1 MERQCRK
8 SALIRYIKL
17 VSNGIR
23 AVQGTAVR
31 GEPFTVFGVR
41 VMPQIRIRNRKVG
54 RAMLVHA
61 ALGIGLAGL
70 VLGANSAARAGDDDD
85 SSSVM
90 GKVMETFGLRDPK
103 GSYAGIDYNERSPL
117 VVPPTRDLPPPEAS
131 TAPPVPNWPKDQ
143 DMIRR
148 AKAKA
153 EEKKVAPH
161 PDYVADSSRPLRP
174 NELDPAGA
182 PRVNTPIDSS
192 ASANSQMS
200 DPRDTGA
207 KKSLFSSIFASKNEY
222 TTFTG
227 EPSRQTLTDPPPGYL
242 TPSPDQPYGVGQ
254 APSNY
259 KVKSLGE
266 RVEPTR

>member
-1 MERQCRK
+1 
-8 SALIRYIKL
+8 
-17 VSNGIR
+17 
-23 AVQGTAVR
+23 
-31 GEPFTVFGVR
+31 
-41 VMPQIRIRNRKVG
+41 MPQIRIRNRKVG
-54 RAMLVHA
+54 MLVHA
-61 ALGIGLAGL
+61 ALGVGLAGL
-70 VLGANSAARAGDDDD
+70 VLGTTSAARAGDDDN
-85 SSSVM
+85 SPSVM
-90 GKVMETFGLRDPK
+90 GKIMETFGLRDPD
-103 GSYAGIDYNERSPL
+103 GNYAGIDYNERSPL

-131 TAPPVPNWPKDQ
+131 TAPPAPNWPKDQ

-153 EEKKVAPH
+153 AEKKVAPH
-161 PDYVADSSRPLRP
+161 PDYVADSSRPLMP

-182 PRVNTPIDSS
+182 PKVNTVFDSS
-192 ASANSQMS
+192 ASANSQMA
-200 DPRDTGA
+200 DPRDQGA
-207 KKSLFSSIFASKNEY
+207 KKSLFSGIFRSKSEY

>member
-1 MERQCRK
+1 
-8 SALIRYIKL
+8 
-17 VSNGIR
+17 
-23 AVQGTAVR
+23 
-31 GEPFTVFGVR
+31 
-41 VMPQIRIRNRKVG
+41 MPQVRIRSRKVV

-61 ALGIGLAGL
+61 TLGVGLAGL
-70 VLGANSAARAGDDDD
+70 FLCTNSAARAGDDDGP
-85 SSSVM
+85 SVM

-117 VVPPTRDLPPPEAS
+117 VVPPTRDLPPPEAA

-161 PDYVADSSRPLRP
+161 PDYVSDSSRPLRP
-174 NELDPAGA
+174 NELEPAGA
-182 PRVNTPIDSS
+182 PRVNTSIDSS
-192 ASANSQMS
+192 ASANTQMS

-207 KKSLFSSIFASKNEY
+207 KKSLFSGMFSSKTEY

-227 EPSRQTLTDPPPGYL
+227 EPSRGTLTDPPPGYL

-259 KVKSLGE
+259 KVKTLGE

>member
-1 MERQCRK
+1 
-8 SALIRYIKL
+8 
-17 VSNGIR
+17 
-23 AVQGTAVR
+23 
-31 GEPFTVFGVR
+31 
-41 VMPQIRIRNRKVG
+41 MPQIRIRNRKVG

-61 ALGIGLAGL
+61 VLGIGLASL
-70 VLGANSAARAGDDDD
+70 VLGTNSVARAGDGD
-85 SSSVM
+85 SDEGSSVM
-90 GKVMETFGLRDPK
+90 GKIMETFGLRDPK

-131 TAPPVPNWPKDQ
+131 TAPPAPNWPKDQ

-161 PDYVADSSRPLRP
+161 PDYVVDSSRPLAP

-182 PRVNTPIDSS
+182 PKVNTPIDSS

-200 DPRDTGA
+200 DPRDQGV
-207 KKSLFSSIFASKNEY
+207 KKSLFSGIFSSKNEY

-227 EPSRQTLTDPPPGYL
+227 EPSRETLTDPPPGYL

-254 APSNY
+254 APANY
-259 KVKSLGE
+259 KVKTLGE

>member
-1 MERQCRK
+1 
-8 SALIRYIKL
+8 
-17 VSNGIR
+17 
-23 AVQGTAVR
+23 
-31 GEPFTVFGVR
+31 
-41 VMPQIRIRNRKVG
+41 MPQIRIRNRKVG
-54 RAMLVHA
+54 MLVHA

-70 VLGANSAARAGDDDD
+70 VLGTTSAARAGDDDD
-85 SSSVM
+85 SPSVM
-90 GKVMETFGLRDPK
+90 GKIMETLGLRDPN
-103 GSYAGIDYNERSPL
+103 GNYAGIDYNERSPL

-131 TAPPVPNWPKDQ
+131 TAPPAPNWPKDQ
-143 DMIRR
+143 DMLRR

-153 EEKKVAPH
+153 EEKKIAPH
-161 PDYVADSSRPLRP
+161 PDYVADSSRPLMP

-182 PRVNTPIDSS
+182 PKVNTPIDSS
-192 ASANSQMS
+192 ASANSLMS
-200 DPRDTGA
+200 DPYDHGV
-207 KKSLFSSIFASKNEY
+207 KKSLFSGIFASKNEY

-227 EPSRQTLTDPPPGYL
+227 EPSRGTLTDPPPGYL

>member
-1 MERQCRK
+1 VAVPQKRPDRVFK
-8 SALIRYIKL
+8 TKR
-17 VSNGIR
+17 NGVG
-23 AVQGTAVR
+23 AVFETAVWSKLLR
-31 GEPFTVFGVR
+31 FLGVR
-41 VMPQIRIRNRKVG
+41 VMPQVHFRNRKVG
-54 RAMLVHA
+54 RATLMRA
-61 ALGIGLAGL
+61 ALGIGLAGFFL
-70 VLGANSAARAGDDDD
+70 CTDTDARAADDDD
-85 SSSVM
+85 SPTVM
-90 GKVMETFGLRDPK
+90 GKIMETFGLRDPK

-117 VVPPTRDLPPPEAS
+117 VVPPTRDLPPPVAD
-131 TAPPVPNWPKDQ
+131 TAPPAPNWPKDQ

-153 EEKKVAPH
+153 EEKKVAPK
-161 PDYVADSSRPLRP
+161 PDSVSDASRPLRP

-192 ASANSQMS
+192 ASANTLMS
-200 DPRDTGA
+200 DPYDHGV
-207 KKSLFSSIFASKNEY
+207 KKSLFSGIFSSKTEY

-259 KVKSLGE
+259 KIKTLGE